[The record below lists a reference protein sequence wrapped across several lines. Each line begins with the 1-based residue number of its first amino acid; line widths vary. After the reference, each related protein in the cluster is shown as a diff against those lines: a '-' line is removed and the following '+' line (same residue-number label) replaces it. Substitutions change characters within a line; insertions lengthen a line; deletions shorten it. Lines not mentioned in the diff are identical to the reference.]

1 MQRLEIKKI
10 NARDSIVKKIFT
22 STEDGLKY
30 LSKIV
35 CKVLDISEEDVT
47 FSLIHPD
54 VSVNE
59 NSVNSEV
66 DVALES
72 NEMLV
77 NVEVNS
83 VRSRKNERKNNMYIC
98 HLVLRQTR
106 NAEDYSKKFKKVY
119 QINLNTYSVTNDDRF
134 IVRSRLLDDK
144 TYEEIHS
151 FFEIYDI
158 NLAKILDMDYTKI
171 MKDDE
176 SLEKLLYLLISD
188 DERLIKKVY
197 DGDDFMAKI
206 IREVKK

>member
-10 NARDSIVKKIFT
+10 NARDTIVKKIFT
-22 STEDGLKY
+22 STKDGLKY

-35 CKVLDISEEDVT
+35 CKVLNIPEEDVT
-47 FSLIHPD
+47 FTLIHPD

-83 VRSRKNERKNNMYIC
+83 VRSRKNERKNNMYVC

-106 NAEDYSKKFKKVY
+106 NAEECYK
-119 QINLNTYSVTNDDRF
+119 
-134 IVRSRLLDDK
+134 
-144 TYEEIHS
+144 
-151 FFEIYDI
+151 
-158 NLAKILDMDYTKI
+158 
-171 MKDDE
+171 
-176 SLEKLLYLLISD
+176 
-188 DERLIKKVY
+188 
-197 DGDDFMAKI
+197 
-206 IREVKK
+206 

>member
-10 NARDSIVKKIFT
+10 NARDTIVKKIFT

-35 CKVLDISEEDVT
+35 CKVLDIPEEDVIFT
-47 FSLIHPD
+47 LLHPD
-54 VSVNE
+54 LSVNE
-59 NSVNSEV
+59 NAVNSEV
-66 DVALES
+66 DIALES

-98 HLVLRQTR
+98 HLILRQTR
-106 NAEDYSKKFKKVY
+106 NAEDYSKRFKKVC

-134 IVRSRLLDDK
+134 VVRSRLLDDK

-158 NLAKILDMDYTKI
+158 NLAKILDMDYTKL
-171 MKDDE
+171 MKGNE
-176 SLEKLLYLLISD
+176 SLEKLLYLLVSD

-197 DGDDFMAKI
+197 DGDDFYGKNNT
-206 IREVKK
+206 

>member
-66 DVALES
+66 AC
-72 NEMLV
+72 
-77 NVEVNS
+77 
-83 VRSRKNERKNNMYIC
+83 KC
-98 HLVLRQTR
+98 
-106 NAEDYSKKFKKVY
+106 
-119 QINLNTYSVTNDDRF
+119 
-134 IVRSRLLDDK
+134 
-144 TYEEIHS
+144 
-151 FFEIYDI
+151 
-158 NLAKILDMDYTKI
+158 
-171 MKDDE
+171 
-176 SLEKLLYLLISD
+176 
-188 DERLIKKVY
+188 
-197 DGDDFMAKI
+197 
-206 IREVKK
+206 